1 MRGQWSAA
9 LHNCAVR
16 VSAEWKYDKSEVE
29 GWWASLVSKLR
40 LHTADSAWSTSPQ
53 TAVSP
58 TPSVYLPL
66 SLIHVFL
73 SFCCLPFP
81 CTPTPHIQTHS
92 VFILIQ
98 MHRHTHMIHTPLNR
112 WLSQITLSPT
122 RHPGMKRIHA
132 PHKQLDP
139 SVNGHIWGLLDTD
152 VSAGP
157 RLASGVTATCW
168 TARVI

>member
-66 SLIHVFL
+66 SFFLSLIHVFL

-98 MHRHTHMIHTPLNR
+98 MHRHTHMPDSHPPEPLAKPDNTLTHTPPR
-112 WLSQITLSPT
+112 DETHPRSSQTVGPFCQRTHL
-122 RHPGMKRIHA
+122 
-132 PHKQLDP
+132 
-139 SVNGHIWGLLDTD
+139 GL
-152 VSAGP
+152 VGP
-157 RLASGVTATCW
+157 RCFCRPTPRFRG
-168 TARVI
+168 